1 MGSEVHTN
9 LILTVKILVTAGTS
23 PLVAALSLQEITP
36 KN

>member
-9 LILTVKILVTAGTS
+9 LMLTVKILFTAGTS
-23 PLVAALSLQEITP
+23 PPVAALSLQEITP